1 VPEVLVDKEY
11 HCSRISPLRVIRGY
25 ICLDSISMGYV
36 YTTNACFGSKYS
48 SFDLPDLV
56 VVIEYFRYDAS
67 IRQLTPSTAP
77 DPGSADHWSRL
88 GMSFLKYAVIQRA

>member
-1 VPEVLVDKEY
+1 
-11 HCSRISPLRVIRGY
+11 
-25 ICLDSISMGYV
+25 MGYV